1 MLSVVDCGG
10 SEAACEVRLTVD
22 AVVMGA
28 VDMLP
33 VAATSPTRICTK
45 TTRVQTNRRVDTVE
59 HMMAVTLGV
68 MVVVMGR
75 EVMSQSPVNK

>member
-1 MLSVVDCGG
+1 VLSVVDCGG

-22 AVVMGA
+22 AVVMGV

-45 TTRVQTNRRVDTVE
+45 TTRVQTNRRRLVDTVE

-68 MVVVMGR
+68 IVVMGR
-75 EVMSQSPVNK
+75 EAMR